1 MTVLPGT
8 VVPGGAVP
16 GSSSAASEPAAP
28 AVADPAAAESPADT
42 EPVAVRQAR
51 AQLTRL
57 AGADLATRIAGYDEV
72 HRLLRE
78 SLTALDAGAVRAP
91 SGAM

>member
-1 MTVLPGT
+1 MTQLPAT
-8 VVPGGAVP
+8 VSPGGALP
-16 GSSSAASEPAAP
+16 GPSSAASGPAAP
-28 AVADPAAAESPADT
+28 AVADPAAESAAGT

-51 AQLTRL
+51 AELTRL

-78 SLTALDAGAVRAP
+78 SLTALDAGAVRTP
-91 SGAM
+91 SGAV

>member
-1 MTVLPGT
+1 VTVSAGN
-8 VVPGGAVP
+8 AVP
-16 GSSSAASEPAAP
+16 GPDSVASQVAP
-28 AVADPAAAESPADT
+28 STVADRPAEFSGGA

-51 AQLTRL
+51 AELARL

-91 SGAM
+91 SGAA